1 MTPEAPNI
9 AIAPR
14 NKLRT
19 TMLRAAD
26 YGLRSLKARMG
37 GRSRETKRV
46 IYYPPVADEAT
57 LADLANRVAWYLPT
71 SAQPEATVE
80 IPVSSHLR
88 EVDVVRLT
96 PPDAQGN
103 YLTDLTGRIRLAGDD
118 EPLLSEADLILVWN
132 KRRLFEPRIL
142 GNLAKVEI
150 VDPTYC
156 RSVESQAYARL
167 CRRALK
173 REDAERLR
181 EMSRRNY
188 ALLLEKIGKRER
200 AYVFC
205 TGPSLSRAT
214 EFTFEGGFNVICNSI
229 VKNKELMRHIRP
241 QLLTF
246 ADPVFHFSPSKYAA
260 EFRRLMLEAVE
271 EFDLFV
277 MTIEPFLPLLLAHY
291 PQLEDR
297 IIGLPEDN
305 RGLNFPTP
313 ERFHIKSAANIM
325 TMLML
330 PVASAAADEIHII
343 GADGRQ
349 PKENYFW
356 RHDSSAQ
363 LDELMETAFATHP
376 SFFRDRIY
384 EDYYEEH
391 CRNLESLLVYG
402 ESLGKRYF
410 SMTPSFIPALAG
422 RTARSENLVAREQ

>member
-1 MTPEAPNI
+1 MTTSVPNI
-9 AIAPR
+9 AVAPR

-19 TMLRAAD
+19 TALRVAD
-26 YGLRSLKARMG
+26 YGLRSLKTRMG
-37 GRSRETKRV
+37 GRSKDIRRV
-46 IYYPPVADEAT
+46 VYYPPVADEAT
-57 LADLANRVAWYLPT
+57 LADLANRAAWYLPPSDSSKAEVDILVDSDSMGLKA
-71 SAQPEATVE
+71 SALDP
-80 IPVSSHLR
+80 PVS
-88 EVDVVRLT
+88 
-96 PPDAQGN
+96 QQN
-103 YLTDLTGRIRLAGDD
+103 YLGDLAGRIRLADAG
-118 EPLLSEADLILVWN
+118 EPVLSAADLILVWN
-132 KRRLFEPRIL
+132 KNRLFEPRIL
-142 GNLAKVEI
+142 ANLAKVEI

-167 CRRALK
+167 CRRVLSP
-173 REDAERLR
+173 EDEAELR
-181 EMSRRNY
+181 ELSRRNY
-188 ALLLEKIGKRER
+188 ARLLETAGGGK
-200 AYVFC
+200 AYVFG
-205 TGPSLSRAT
+205 TGPSLSRAAD
-214 EFTFEGGFNVICNSI
+214 FTFDDGWSVVCNSI

-246 ADPVFHFSPSKYAA
+246 GDPVFHFSPSRYAA
-260 EFRRLMLEAVE
+260 EFRRLMVEAVE
-271 EFDLFV
+271 EFDLYV

-291 PQLEDR
+291 PQLKDR
-297 IIGLPEDN
+297 IIGMPEDN
-305 RGLNFPTP
+305 IGLNFPTP

-391 CRNLESLLVYG
+391 CRYLAGLLAYG
-402 ESLGKRYF
+402 ENLGKRYF

-422 RTARSENLVAREQ
+422 RERRIHQTSKL